1 MEILEYMEMEGHQQ
15 LAVWTD
21 PAVGLRSFIAIHNTK
36 LGPALGGTRIWLHK
50 SEDEAIMDVLRLSK
64 AMTYKNALAGLAHG
78 GGKGLIMADA
88 RTQKTKAMMESYGRF
103 VESLGGRYITT
114 EDVGASAED
123 MQWIARTTQYVV
135 GLPRE
140 SGGSGNPSDQTGFG
154 VFQAMRACAL
164 DLWGETN
171 LSGKTV
177 AIQGYG
183 NVATALIQHLETE
196 GCRVVV
202 TDVDDTKRQL
212 AKSRGIEV
220 VEPESILSY
229 ECDIFAPCALGGVL
243 SLESIKDL
251 HCEIICGAANNQL
264 KEPLV
269 AQALQNAGILYAPDF
284 LVNAGGVINVSYE
297 IGQVYDPEAAR
308 IRTSRIFD
316 TMSKV
321 LAISN
326 ENKITATEAA
336 DQLANQKL
344 EIARTEP
351 K

>member
-21 PAVGLRSFIAIHNTK
+21 PEVGLRSFIAIHSTK

-123 MQWIARTTQYVV
+123 MQWIAGTTQYVV

-171 LSGKTV
+171 LSGRTI

-183 NVATALIQHLETE
+183 NVATALIQHLESE
-196 GCRVVV
+196 GCRIVV
-202 TDVDDTKRQL
+202 TDIDNTKRQL
-212 AKSRGIEV
+212 AKSRGLEV

-229 ECDIFAPCALGGVL
+229 ECDIFAPCALGGVF
-243 SLESIKDL
+243 SFENIKDL

-264 KEPLV
+264 KEPQV
-269 AQALQNAGILYAPDF
+269 AQALQNAGILYAPDY

-297 IGQVYDPEAAR
+297 IGRVYDPDAAR
-308 IRTSRIFD
+308 TRASHIFD

-321 LAISN
+321 LAISH
-326 ENKITATEAA
+326 ENKITTAEAA

-344 EIARTEP
+344 EITNN
-351 K
+351 